1 MRETPLFSVIAVCC
15 NVAPYA
21 ERMIGSIRAQGYAG
35 FECLAVVE
43 ESDDGTERVIRKA
56 IGDDPRFRV
65 VTLPRSGSASA
76 SRNWG
81 IDHARGGYLLFVDG
95 DDWIEPDALEGF
107 ATLLAAHPKLD
118 LIAGGSYDYRQQADG
133 VPVRSGGH
141 VQGTPGARFGSG
153 VAFLE
158 SVDFAD
164 RWIPATWMN
173 LYRRELLHGNGLY
186 QASGRLHQDDEWT
199 YRVFLKAGAV
209 AVAPFR
215 HYDYRIHAASV
226 THAPGPKTMYDR
238 AENVKSACRFFE
250 ADAGASFLPSFSA
263 CAVPAA
269 ELFGEAAPEA
279 RPAGGLPPGAAGLPR
294 HEGAVPFLLPHR
306 PCGGRCAALVHSAD
320 VSGAEKGLFPA
331 VGIFLPFLAQPVPA
345 AVPEWFGGEGG
356 APCRINVRCSAS
368 SSRSTTPPNGWRRVL
383 NRCWRRLR
391 RISN

>member
-95 DDWIEPDALEGF
+95 DDWIEPDALERF
-107 ATLLAAHPKLD
+107 AALLAEHPKLD

-158 SVDFAD
+158 SVDFANC
-164 RWIPATWMN
+164 WIPATWMN
-173 LYRRELLHGNGLY
+173 LYRRELLRGNGLY
-186 QASGRLHQDDEWT
+186 QAPGRLHQDDEWT

-250 ADAGASFLPSFSA
+250 AGEYPASFRRTL
-263 CAVPAA
+263 
-269 ELFGEAAPEA
+269 A
-279 RPAGGLPPGAAGLPR
+279 RHFCR
-294 HEGAVPFLLPHR
+294 HFLHAPFLLR
-306 PCGGRCAALVHSAD
+306 NY
-320 VSGAEKGLFPA
+320 SGK
-331 VGIFLPFLAQPVPA
+331 
-345 AVPEWFGGEGG
+345 
-356 APCRINVRCSAS
+356 
-368 SSRSTTPPNGWRRVL
+368 
-383 NRCWRRLR
+383 RLR
-391 RISN
+391 RLVPREDCRRALLACLGTRERSGSYCRIVRAAAARSSVHPAVYLARKRGFFRLSEYFCRFWFNRFLPLFRNGSGKKGARHAG

>member
-107 ATLLAAHPKLD
+107 ATLLAEHPKLD

-173 LYRRELLHGNGLY
+173 LYRRELLRGNGLY
-186 QASGRLHQDDEWT
+186 QAPGRLHQDDEWT

-215 HYDYRIHAASV
+215 HYNYRIHAASV

-250 ADAGASFLPSFSA
+250 AGEYPASFRRTL
-263 CAVPAA
+263 
-269 ELFGEAAPEA
+269 A
-279 RPAGGLPPGAAGLPR
+279 RHFCR
-294 HEGAVPFLLPHR
+294 HFLHAPFLLR
-306 PCGGRCAALVHSAD
+306 NY
-320 VSGAEKGLFPA
+320 SGK
-331 VGIFLPFLAQPVPA
+331 
-345 AVPEWFGGEGG
+345 
-356 APCRINVRCSAS
+356 
-368 SSRSTTPPNGWRRVL
+368 
-383 NRCWRRLR
+383 RLR
-391 RISN
+391 RLVPREDCRRALLACLGTREQFRSYCRIVRAAGGAQLWFIPLMYLARKRGFFRLSEHFCRFWLNRFLPLFRNGSGEKGARHAG